1 MTGGEGGLMQQTK
14 PGVGGENTGRNGRT
28 ALERTALW
36 VLYAVLAIAVLALLA
51 VLLPGPLYRIG
62 IFSLGGAFRSITYG
76 AYGGLAAAALAVVVV
91 LPLMSIARSGARRFI
106 GPVLAIVLGAIAWG
120 VPYTLL
126 KKAESVPPIHD
137 ITTDTRNPPQF
148 LPDVLALRAA
158 AHATNS
164 TVYGGPKIAVL
175 QKKAY
180 PDIRP
185 MLFKLP
191 AREVFADALR
201 AVKAMGWK
209 LDSEHPGM
217 GIIEASSTTF
227 WFGFTDDVVIR
238 IEPQPEGSRLD
249 IRSESRIGESDL
261 GRNAARILRF
271 RAMLYRKMGLPAPG
285 R

>member
-1 MTGGEGGLMQQTK
+1 MDHA
-14 PGVGGENTGRNGRT
+14 GRTGRT
-28 ALERTALW
+28 ALARAAPWILYL
-36 VLYAVLAIAVLALLA
+36 VLTLAVLSFLA
-51 VLLPGPLYRIG
+51 VLLPGPLYRIRL
-62 IFSLGGAFRSITYG
+62 FSLGAAFRSITYG
-76 AYGGLAAAALAVVVV
+76 AYGGLAAAVLGVVMLAVIG
-91 LPLMSIARSGARRFI
+91 LARRGERRFI
-106 GPVLAIVLGAIAWG
+106 VPVLAIVLGGIAWG
-120 VPYTLL
+120 VPYALL

-137 ITTDTRNPPQF
+137 ITTDSRNPPQF

-158 AHATNS
+158 AHASNS
-164 TVYGGPKIAVL
+164 TVYGGPRIAAL

-185 MLFKLP
+185 MFFKLP
-191 AREVFADALR
+191 AREVFAGALR

-238 IEPQPEGSRLD
+238 IEPQAEGSRLD

-271 RAMLYRKMGLPAPG
+271 RSMLYRKLGLPAPG